1 MDVTTTMF
9 SPQDQLT
16 ELVRL
21 LETDDHVFAT
31 DPLLVTEKLQK
42 ESGTPIQKLHRRAS
56 RIDSNGALNRVLG
69 KIDGRIKGIMTVMS
83 VLWCLSGFLG
93 LFTLLQS
100 NVVNFFYVL
109 VCLLGFHTLM
119 LISWLVMTMINQGK
133 SSANWFANFVSPSR
147 LIRGKDDLTRAAV
160 SLYEQQLHH
169 SGMRW
174 YLGRFSHQLWLAT
187 LTGMLVSII
196 FLLIVRQYSFSW
208 ESTLLSDQALITLTH
223 ALGWL
228 PSLVGFDVPNEAAI
242 VQSRLVTDALPLSIA
257 RQWAGLLIGSLL
269 MYGIVPR
276 AIAWVFCA
284 LMFRRKKMRLDIKL
298 PYYQKILNFWQRQ
311 IVDADDFVEVA
322 APVAP
327 KAKVSSGKKLVAL
340 LEYPAPDGW
349 WQIGTDGNRYRHQSP
364 DTVENFGIVDDR
376 DDMARLTTYLDE
388 HPVQVWL
395 GIQEQALP
403 DRGTLRK
410 LDHIATH
417 ATHGVI
423 VQLLQPASV
432 ASLQNNQSTGSTM
445 GSTMSNMTD
454 PKGQQD
460 QPEAQ
465 RARYQQWQSALAARN
480 IGLVHLP

>member
-21 LETDDHVFAT
+21 LETDHHVFAT
-31 DPLLVTEKLQK
+31 DPLLITEKLQN

-56 RIDSNGALNRVLG
+56 RIDSNGALTRVLG

-83 VLWCLSGFLG
+83 VVWCLSGFLG

-119 LISWLVMTMINQGK
+119 LMSWLIMSMVNQGK
-133 SSANWFANFVSPSR
+133 PSANWFANFVSPSR
-147 LIRGKDDLTRAAV
+147 LIRGKDDITQAAV

-174 YLGRFSHQLWLAT
+174 YLGRFNHQLWLAT
-187 LTGMLVSII
+187 LTGMLFSII

-208 ESTLLSDQALITLTH
+208 ESTLLSDKALITLTH
-223 ALGWL
+223 IIGWL
-228 PSLVGFDVPNEAAI
+228 PNLVGFDVPNDAAI

-276 AIAWVFCA
+276 AIAWGFCA

-298 PYYQKILNFWQRQ
+298 PYYQKIVNFWQRQ
-311 IVDADDFVEVA
+311 IVDVDDFVEVA

-327 KAKVSSGKKLVAL
+327 QAKVSTGKKLVAL

-349 WQIGTDGNRYRHQSP
+349 WQIGFDGDNFDNQNI
-364 DTVENFGIVDDR
+364 DAVENFGIVDDR
-376 DDMARLTTYLDE
+376 DDMARLTAYLNQY
-388 HPVQVWL
+388 PVQVWL
-395 GIQEQALP
+395 GIHANALP

-417 ATHGVI
+417 AKHGVI
-423 VQLLQPASV
+423 VQLLRPVSV
-432 ASLQNNQSTGSTM
+432 KSPQSHQAANNNNT
-445 GSTMSNMTD
+445 SNTID
-454 PKGQQD
+454 AKGQTA
-460 QPEAQ
+460 AQ
-465 RARYQQWQSALAARN
+465 LARHQQWQTALAARH
-480 IGLVHLP
+480 IGLVHLT